1 MDIIL
6 IHQRP
11 CPGKEV
17 IPIDLRARGR
27 YEAHRRTTT
36 MNQGPFLDL
45 PSMLYADSRGR
56 IFDHPRYRM
65 AGFSGNSPAPL
76 EKVDLIPMPEFSK
89 LFFIPDC
96 PPVGLDPESGKYRPV
111 PKVKIN
117 GKTERCCS
125 VAAFLEPGIVRTHLP
140 AADYRPKKYL
150 LPMWAYTAVGFREGR
165 YWAAG
170 YSIEYNPKW
179 DPRHYDD
186 RKLVTAI
193 RSYRKKH
200 GRGPLLEHLFACATN
215 NHCFAAKNLF
225 LKRWEAPLPV
235 SRGCNSECLGC
246 LSLQK
251 DPSCTASHQRIS
263 FKPAV
268 KEIVSL
274 AVRHLHH
281 AEEAI
286 VSFGQGCE
294 GEPLTEYELIA
305 ESIRQIRGRT
315 SKGTINLNTNGSWP
329 DRVRQ
334 VAESGLDSIRISI
347 NSCRRDLYRAYYR
360 PRDYDF
366 DDVVSSIEL
375 SRKMDLYTMINYL
388 VFPGVTDQED
398 EIEALTDLIRKT
410 GLNFVHLKN
419 LCIDPQ
425 LYVEKMPKG
434 RSKAIGMK
442 KMVSLLKQEFPKL
455 ELGYFNQP
463 VR

>member
-1 MDIIL
+1 M
-6 IHQRP
+6 
-11 CPGKEV
+11 
-17 IPIDLRARGR
+17 
-27 YEAHRRTTT
+27 HRQTIT
-36 MNQGPFLDL
+36 MKQATLNHL
-45 PSMLYADSRGR
+45 PLMLYADSKGR
-56 IFDHPRYRM
+56 IFEHPRLRM
-65 AGFSGNSPAPL
+65 AGFSGKAPVPL
-76 EKVDLIPMPEFSK
+76 KEEDLIPMPEFSK

-96 PPVGLDPESGKYRPV
+96 PPVGLDPETGKYRTV
-111 PKVKIN
+111 RTVDVN
-117 GKTERCCS
+117 GAPEKCFG

-140 AADYRPKKYL
+140 AADYSPKTYI
-150 LPMWAYTAVGFREGR
+150 LPMWAYTAVGFRDGR

-170 YSIEYNPKW
+170 FRIEYNPKW

-186 RKLVTAI
+186 RKLVSAI

-200 GRGPLLEHLFACATN
+200 ARGPLLEHLFGCATN

-235 SRGCNSECLGC
+235 SRACNSECLGC

-263 FKPAV
+263 FKPTV

-274 AVRHLHH
+274 AVRHLNE

-294 GEPLTEYELIA
+294 GEPLTEHELIA
-305 ESIRQIRGRT
+305 ESVRKIREKT
-315 SKGTINLNTNGSWP
+315 SKGTINLNTNGSRP
-329 DRVRQ
+329 ERVRRI
-334 VAESGLDSIRISI
+334 AESGLDSIRISV
-347 NSCRRDLYRAYYR
+347 NSVRRDLYQAYYR
-360 PRDYDF
+360 PRGYDF
-366 DDVVSSIEL
+366 DDVVSSIGL
-375 SRKMDLYTMINYL
+375 SREMGLYTMINYL
-388 VFPGVTDQED
+388 VFPGITDQED
-398 EIEALTDLIRKT
+398 EIKSLIELIRNT

-419 LCIDPQ
+419 LCIDPE

-434 RSKAIGMK
+434 RSKAVGMN

-455 ELGYFNQP
+455 KLGYFNQP

>member
-1 MDIIL
+1 M
-6 IHQRP
+6 
-11 CPGKEV
+11 
-17 IPIDLRARGR
+17 
-27 YEAHRRTTT
+27 T
-36 MNQGPFLDL
+36 MKRSTFHDL
-45 PSMLYADSRGR
+45 PFMLYADSKGR
-56 IFDHPRYRM
+56 IFEHPRFRM
-65 AGFSGNSPAPL
+65 AGFSGSTPVPL
-76 EKVDLIPMPEFSK
+76 EEADLISVPEFSK

-96 PPVGLDPESGKYRPV
+96 PPVGLDPET
-111 PKVKIN
+111 
-117 GKTERCCS
+117 GKTRAVPTVKVNGGTEKCFG
-125 VAAFLEPGIVRTHLP
+125 VAVFLEPGIVRSHLP
-140 AADYRPKKYL
+140 AADYSPKDYV
-150 LPMWAYTAVGFREGR
+150 LPMWAYTAVGFREDR

-170 YSIEYNPKW
+170 FRIEYNPKW

-186 RKLVTAI
+186 RKLVSAI

-200 GRGPLLEHLFACATN
+200 GHGPLLAHLLACATD

-251 DPSCTASHQRIS
+251 DPSCAASHQRIT
-263 FKPAV
+263 FKPTV
-268 KEIVSL
+268 KEVVSL
-274 AVRHLHH
+274 AVRHLQH

-294 GEPLTEYELIA
+294 GEPLTEHMLIA
-305 ESIRQIRGRT
+305 ESIRKIREKT
-315 SKGTINLNTNGSWP
+315 SRGTINLNTNGSWP
-329 DRVRQ
+329 DRVRGI
-334 VAESGLDSIRISI
+334 AASGLDSIRISV
-347 NSCRRDLYRAYYR
+347 NSARRELYQAYYR
-360 PRDYDF
+360 PRGYNF

-375 SRKMDLYTMINYL
+375 SRKMGLYTMINYL
-388 VFPGVTDQED
+388 VFPGITDQED
-398 EIEALTDLIRKT
+398 EIKALTDLIRKT

-434 RSKAIGMK
+434 RSKAVGMK

>member
-1 MDIIL
+1 M
-6 IHQRP
+6 
-11 CPGKEV
+11 
-17 IPIDLRARGR
+17 
-27 YEAHRRTTT
+27 
-36 MNQGPFLDL
+36 
-45 PSMLYADSRGR
+45 
-56 IFDHPRYRM
+56 
-65 AGFSGNSPAPL
+65 
-76 EKVDLIPMPEFSK
+76 
-89 LFFIPDC
+89 
-96 PPVGLDPESGKYRPV
+96 
-111 PKVKIN
+111 
-117 GKTERCCS
+117 
-125 VAAFLEPGIVRTHLP
+125 
-140 AADYRPKKYL
+140 
-150 LPMWAYTAVGFREGR
+150 
-165 YWAAG
+165 
-170 YSIEYNPKW
+170 
-179 DPRHYDD
+179 
-186 RKLVTAI
+186 
-193 RSYRKKH
+193 
-200 GRGPLLEHLFACATN
+200 
-215 NHCFAAKNLF
+215 
-225 LKRWEAPLPV
+225 
-235 SRGCNSECLGC
+235 
-246 LSLQK
+246 
-251 DPSCTASHQRIS
+251 
-263 FKPAV
+263 

-274 AVRHLHH
+274 AVRHLNH

-305 ESIRQIRGRT
+305 ESIRQIRERT

-329 DRVRQ
+329 DRVRR

-434 RSKAIGMK
+434 RSKAVGMK

>member
-1 MDIIL
+1 LDS
-6 IHQRP
+6 
-11 CPGKEV
+11 PG
-17 IPIDLRARGR
+17 G
-27 YEAHRRTTT
+27 YEFCRREMT
-36 MNQGPFLDL
+36 MKKRTFQDL
-45 PSMLYADSRGR
+45 PFMLYADSKGR

-65 AGFSGNSPAPL
+65 AGFSGNAPAPL
-76 EKVDLIPMPEFSK
+76 EEGDLIPMPEFSK
-89 LFFIPDC
+89 LFFIPYC
-96 PPVGLDPESGKYRPV
+96 PPVGLDPETAKYRTV
-111 PKVKIN
+111 PKVKVN
-117 GKTERCCS
+117 GVTEKCYG

-140 AADYRPKKYL
+140 AADYTPKNYV

-170 YSIEYNPKW
+170 FRIEYNPKW

-186 RKLVTAI
+186 RELVSAI
-193 RSYRKKH
+193 RDYRKRH
-200 GRGPLLEHLFACATN
+200 RQGPLLEHLFMCATN

-225 LKRWEAPLPV
+225 LRRWEAPLPV

-263 FKPAV
+263 FRPTV

-274 AVRHLHH
+274 AVRHLDQ

-294 GEPLTEYELIA
+294 GEPLTEHELIA
-305 ESIRQIRGRT
+305 ESIRKIRERT
-315 SKGTINLNTNGSWP
+315 SEGTINLNTNGSWP
-329 DRVRQ
+329 DRVRRI
-334 VAESGLDSIRISI
+334 AESGLDSIRISV
-347 NSCRRDLYRAYYR
+347 NSARRDLYHAYYR
-360 PRDYDF
+360 PRGYDF
-366 DDVVSSIEL
+366 DEVVSSIEL
-375 SRKMDLYTMINYL
+375 SRKMGLYTMINYL
-388 VFPGVTDQED
+388 VFPGITDQEE
-398 EIEALTDLIRKT
+398 EIKALIGLIRKT

-434 RSKAIGMK
+434 RSKAVGMQ

>member
-1 MDIIL
+1 MKRKQNTHPEL
-6 IHQRP
+6 
-11 CPGKEV
+11 
-17 IPIDLRARGR
+17 
-27 YEAHRRTTT
+27 
-36 MNQGPFLDL
+36 PF
-45 PSMLYADSRGR
+45 MLYADSKGR
-56 IFDHPRYRM
+56 IFEHPRFRM
-65 AGFSGNSPAPL
+65 AGFSGNAPAPL
-76 EKVDLIPMPEFSK
+76 GEADLIPMPEFSK

-96 PPVGLDPESGKYRPV
+96 PPVGLDPETGKYRAV
-111 PKVKIN
+111 PKVSIN
-117 GKTERCCS
+117 GKTERCYG
-125 VAAFLEPGIVRTHLP
+125 VAAFLEPGIVRTHVP
-140 AADYRPKKYL
+140 AVDYRPKQYL
-150 LPMWAYTAVGFREGR
+150 LPMWAYTAVGFKEGR

-170 YSIEYNPKW
+170 FRIEYNPKW

-186 RKLVTAI
+186 RELLTAI
-193 RSYRKKH
+193 RGYRKKH
-200 GRGPLLEHLFACATN
+200 GQGPLLEHLFACATN

-263 FKPAV
+263 FRPTV

-274 AVRHLHH
+274 AVRHLDQ

-294 GEPLTEYELIA
+294 GEPLTEHELIA
-305 ESIRQIRGRT
+305 ESIRKIRDKT
-315 SKGTINLNTNGSWP
+315 SKGTINLNTNASWP
-329 DRVRQ
+329 DRVRRI
-334 VAESGLDSIRISI
+334 AEAGLDSIRISM
-347 NSCRRDLYRAYYR
+347 NSARRDLYQAYYR
-360 PRDYDF
+360 PRGYDF

-375 SRKMDLYTMINYL
+375 ARKKGLYTMINYL
-388 VFPGVTDQED
+388 VFPGITDQEE
-398 EIEALTDLIRKT
+398 EIEALIDLIRRT

-419 LCIDPQ
+419 LCIDPT

-434 RSKAIGMK
+434 RSKAVGMT
-442 KMVSLLKQEFPKL
+442 KMVSLLRQEFPKL

>member
-1 MDIIL
+1 
-6 IHQRP
+6 
-11 CPGKEV
+11 
-17 IPIDLRARGR
+17 
-27 YEAHRRTTT
+27 
-36 MNQGPFLDL
+36 
-45 PSMLYADSRGR
+45 
-56 IFDHPRYRM
+56 
-65 AGFSGNSPAPL
+65 
-76 EKVDLIPMPEFSK
+76 
-89 LFFIPDC
+89 
-96 PPVGLDPESGKYRPV
+96 
-111 PKVKIN
+111 
-117 GKTERCCS
+117 
-125 VAAFLEPGIVRTHLP
+125 
-140 AADYRPKKYL
+140 
-150 LPMWAYTAVGFREGR
+150 
-165 YWAAG
+165 
-170 YSIEYNPKW
+170 
-179 DPRHYDD
+179 
-186 RKLVTAI
+186 
-193 RSYRKKH
+193 
-200 GRGPLLEHLFACATN
+200 
-215 NHCFAAKNLF
+215 
-225 LKRWEAPLPV
+225 
-235 SRGCNSECLGC
+235 
-246 LSLQK
+246 
-251 DPSCTASHQRIS
+251 
-263 FKPAV
+263 
-268 KEIVSL
+268 
-274 AVRHLHH
+274 VRHLHH

-305 ESIRQIRGRT
+305 ESIRQIRERT

-360 PRDYDF
+360 PKDYDF

-434 RSKAIGMK
+434 RSKAVGMK